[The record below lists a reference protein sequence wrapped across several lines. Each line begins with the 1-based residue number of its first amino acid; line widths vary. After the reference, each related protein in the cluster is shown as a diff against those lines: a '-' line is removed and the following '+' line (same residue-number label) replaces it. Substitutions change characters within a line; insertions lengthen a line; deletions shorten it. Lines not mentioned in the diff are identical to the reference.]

1 MLHNRPASYKTEH
14 TFLKEV
20 DTLALANRQLKLER
34 AFKAFFSK
42 QTNLPNFQARKN
54 DYGYTT
60 NLVNGNITLY
70 DKHIKLPKLGL
81 VKLKKHRTIP
91 EDYLLKS
98 ATISKGKTSKHFF
111 SYTPLTTEKK
121 SPLSMSLFIFSFT
134 SL

>member
-1 MLHNRPASYKTEH
+1 MLDNRPASYKTEH
-14 TFLKEV
+14 TFFKEV

-34 AFKAFFSK
+34 AFGKPSF
-42 QTNLPNFQARKN
+42 PNKPTFLTFKLGKMIM
-54 DYGYTT
+54 GYTT

-98 ATISKGKTSKHFF
+98 VTISKK
-111 SYTPLTTEKK
+111 
-121 SPLSMSLFIFSFT
+121 
-134 SL
+134 

>member
-34 AFKAFFSK
+34 AFKAFFSN

-54 DYGYTT
+54 YYGYTT
-60 NLVNGNITLY
+60 NLVNSNITLY

-98 ATISKGKTSKHFF
+98 ATISKSFANDPMPLVSPVRYICTISFF
-111 SYTPLTTEKK
+111 SSIVY
-121 SPLSMSLFIFSFT
+121 
-134 SL
+134 